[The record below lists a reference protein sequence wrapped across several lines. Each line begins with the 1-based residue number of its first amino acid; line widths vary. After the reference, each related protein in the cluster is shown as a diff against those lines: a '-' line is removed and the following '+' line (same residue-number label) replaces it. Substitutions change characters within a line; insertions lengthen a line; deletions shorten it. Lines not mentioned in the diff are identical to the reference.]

1 MEAISSRML
10 VNEVPQPET
19 TTAPK
24 NIAYRGRNDLERI
37 PGEDE
42 YTGKKKHKGGKTL
55 LGIIAAAAVA
65 LGITCFAKGKKAGAE
80 KFGDKMKEGWKEV
93 REQATELWK
102 NLKNKFNKNKAEAP
116 ETPAA

>member
-55 LGIIAAAAVA
+55 LGVIAAAAVA
-65 LGITCFAKGKKAGAE
+65 LGIYGIRLAE
-80 KFGDKMKEGWKEV
+80 H
-93 REQATELWK
+93 
-102 NLKNKFNKNKAEAP
+102 
-116 ETPAA
+116 